1 MTSIINDERN
11 EFSIDFKHFQ
21 RFFIRAWPTDGQT
34 DRTSYRGA
42 MAHLGI
48 ILAYFWI
55 ISSDFC
61 FFSRFSTRAWPTN
74 RPNDRPTDRA
84 SYRGA
89 MAHLKT
95 ERLKLLIGKKSKWA
109 FFSISDFFLQ
119 TFAISKQIKL
129 RFPATSHLEDFFA
142 ELSNGQ
148 GFSMVQV
155 HS

>member
-1 MTSIINDERN
+1 MKWRVSSFINDEQT

-21 RFFIRAWPTDGQT
+21 RIFIPASFHSSVTDGQT

-61 FFSRFSTRAWPTN
+61 FFSRFSTRAWQTN
-74 RPNDRPTDRA
+74 QATDQPTDRA

-95 ERLKLLIGKKSKWA
+95 KRESLFRMGQWIKETRNLEVMLNRRRKDRICTYCNGIDAHLPRIA
-109 FFSISDFFLQ
+109 DAPILQ
-119 TFAISKQIKL
+119 
-129 RFPATSHLEDFFA
+129 
-142 ELSNGQ
+142 
-148 GFSMVQV
+148 
-155 HS
+155 